1 MPKDTQ
7 KNQIFNLTYG
17 KGRKIN
23 DLITILRRFFP
34 KLKVKYKKR
43 DKLMPK
49 RGTLSMDKMIHL
61 SLNSLDIALRKQAI
75 SAQNLSNVN
84 VTGFRRDVYE
94 NFASLYLR
102 AEDQLDTRAFAVTTG
117 SGEFDE
123 QQGRM
128 RATHQPTDLAID
140 GKGYFASKRD
150 GLENSLTR
158 RGDMSVSME
167 GNLVNGQ
174 GALILSETLQPIQVP
189 PFREI
194 YVREDGKLLIEPING
209 EPGVTQLI
217 GSIGLVSGEGQQ
229 MKKDLDGEIRPADG
243 APIVTD
249 QNVNVKQGYIEESN
263 VSVIDELVAS
273 MGYQRSYEMNLKLI
287 KLASDLDQ
295 GTASLLRMPSN

>member
-1 MPKDTQ
+1 M
-7 KNQIFNLTYG
+7 
-17 KGRKIN
+17 
-23 DLITILRRFFP
+23 
-34 KLKVKYKKR
+34 
-43 DKLMPK
+43 DKL
-49 RGTLSMDKMIHL
+49 IHL

-128 RATHQPTDLAID
+128 RATNQPTDLAID
-140 GKGYFASKRD
+140 GKGYFVSKRD

-167 GNLVNGQ
+167 GNLINGQ

-229 MKKDLDGEIRPADG
+229 MRKDLDGEIRPADG

>member
-1 MPKDTQ
+1 
-7 KNQIFNLTYG
+7 
-17 KGRKIN
+17 
-23 DLITILRRFFP
+23 
-34 KLKVKYKKR
+34 
-43 DKLMPK
+43 
-49 RGTLSMDKMIHL
+49 MDKMIHL

-102 AEDQLDTRAFAVTTG
+102 AEDQLDTRAFAVSTG

-128 RATHQPTDLAID
+128 RATNQPTDLAID
-140 GKGYFASKRD
+140 GKGYFVSKRD

-158 RGDMSVSME
+158 RGDMSVSTE

-194 YVREDGKLLIEPING
+194 YVREDGKLLIEPLNG

-229 MKKDLDGEIRPADG
+229 MRKDLDGEIRPADG

>member
-1 MPKDTQ
+1 
-7 KNQIFNLTYG
+7 
-17 KGRKIN
+17 
-23 DLITILRRFFP
+23 
-34 KLKVKYKKR
+34 
-43 DKLMPK
+43 
-49 RGTLSMDKMIHL
+49 MDKMIHL
-61 SLNSLDIALRKQAI
+61 SLNSLDIALRKQAV

-128 RATHQPTDLAID
+128 RATNQPTDLAID
-140 GKGYFASKRD
+140 GEGYFVSKRD

-158 RGDMSVSME
+158 RGDMSVSIE

-229 MKKDLDGEIRPADG
+229 MRKDLDGEIRPADG

-287 KLASDLDQ
+287 KLASDVDQ

>member
-1 MPKDTQ
+1 
-7 KNQIFNLTYG
+7 
-17 KGRKIN
+17 
-23 DLITILRRFFP
+23 
-34 KLKVKYKKR
+34 
-43 DKLMPK
+43 
-49 RGTLSMDKMIHL
+49 MDKMIHL
-61 SLNSLDIALRKQAI
+61 SLNSLDIALRKQAV

-128 RATHQPTDLAID
+128 RATSQPTDLAID

-158 RGDMSVSME
+158 RGDMSVSIE

-194 YVREDGKLLIEPING
+194 YVREDGKLLIEPLNG

-229 MKKDLDGEIRPADG
+229 MRKDLDGEIRPADG

>member
-1 MPKDTQ
+1 M
-7 KNQIFNLTYG
+7 
-17 KGRKIN
+17 
-23 DLITILRRFFP
+23 
-34 KLKVKYKKR
+34 
-43 DKLMPK
+43 DKL
-49 RGTLSMDKMIHL
+49 IHL

-75 SAQNLSNVN
+75 SAQNLSNIN

-94 NFASLYLR
+94 NFGSLYLR

-128 RATHQPTDLAID
+128 RATNQPTDLAID
-140 GKGYFASKRD
+140 GRGYFVSKRND
-150 GLENSLTR
+150 LETSLTR
-158 RGDMSVSME
+158 RGDMSVSVE
-167 GNLVNGQ
+167 GTLINGQ

-217 GSIGLVSGEGQQ
+217 GSIGLVSAEGLQLR
-229 MKKDLDGEIRPADG
+229 KDDDGEIRLANG

-249 QNVNVKQGYIEESN
+249 QNVNVKQGFIEESN
-263 VSVIDELVAS
+263 VNVIDELVAS

-287 KLASDLDQ
+287 KLASELDQ
-295 GTASLLRMPSN
+295 GTSSLLRMPSN

>member
-1 MPKDTQ
+1 
-7 KNQIFNLTYG
+7 
-17 KGRKIN
+17 
-23 DLITILRRFFP
+23 
-34 KLKVKYKKR
+34 
-43 DKLMPK
+43 
-49 RGTLSMDKMIHL
+49 MDKMIHL
-61 SLNSLDIALRKQAI
+61 SLNSLDIALRKQAV

-84 VTGFRRDVYE
+84 VTGFRRDVFE

-102 AEDQLDTRAFAVTTG
+102 AEDQLDSRAFAVTTG
-117 SGEFDE
+117 SGQFDE

-128 RATHQPTDLAID
+128 RATHQATDLAID
-140 GKGYFASKRD
+140 GEGYFASRRA
-150 GLENSLTR
+150 GLKDSLTR

-217 GSIGLVSGEGQQ
+217 GSIGLVSGEGLQ
-229 MKKDLDGEIRPADG
+229 MRKDDDGEIRPANG

>member
-1 MPKDTQ
+1 
-7 KNQIFNLTYG
+7 
-17 KGRKIN
+17 
-23 DLITILRRFFP
+23 
-34 KLKVKYKKR
+34 
-43 DKLMPK
+43 
-49 RGTLSMDKMIHL
+49 MDKMIHL

-94 NFASLYLR
+94 NFGSLYLR

-128 RATHQPTDLAID
+128 RATNQPTDLAID
-140 GKGYFASKRD
+140 GKGYFVSKRD

-158 RGDMSVSME
+158 RGDMSVSVE

-229 MKKDLDGEIRPADG
+229 MRKDLDGEIRPADG

>member
-1 MPKDTQ
+1 
-7 KNQIFNLTYG
+7 
-17 KGRKIN
+17 
-23 DLITILRRFFP
+23 
-34 KLKVKYKKR
+34 
-43 DKLMPK
+43 
-49 RGTLSMDKMIHL
+49 MDKMIHL

-84 VTGFRRDVYE
+84 VTGFRRDVFE

-102 AEDQLDTRAFAVTTG
+102 AEDQLDSRAFAVTTG
-117 SGEFDE
+117 SGQFDE

-128 RATHQPTDLAID
+128 RATHQATDLAID
-140 GKGYFASKRD
+140 GEGYFASRRS
-150 GLENSLTR
+150 GLKDSLTR

-229 MKKDLDGEIRPADG
+229 MRKDDDGEIRPVNG

-273 MGYQRSYEMNLKLI
+273 MGYQRSYAMNLKLI

>member
-1 MPKDTQ
+1 
-7 KNQIFNLTYG
+7 
-17 KGRKIN
+17 
-23 DLITILRRFFP
+23 
-34 KLKVKYKKR
+34 
-43 DKLMPK
+43 
-49 RGTLSMDKMIHL
+49 MDKMIHL

-75 SAQNLSNVN
+75 SAQNLSNIN

-94 NFASLYLR
+94 NFGSLYLR

-128 RATHQPTDLAID
+128 RATNQPTDLAID
-140 GKGYFASKRD
+140 GRGYFVSKRND
-150 GLENSLTR
+150 LETSLTR

-167 GNLVNGQ
+167 GTLVNGQ

-217 GSIGLVSGEGQQ
+217 GSIGLVSAEGLQLR
-229 MKKDLDGEIRPADG
+229 KDDDGEIRLANG

-263 VSVIDELVAS
+263 VNVVDELVAS

-287 KLASDLDQ
+287 KLASELDQ
-295 GTASLLRMPSN
+295 GTSSLLRMPSN

>member
-1 MPKDTQ
+1 M
-7 KNQIFNLTYG
+7 
-17 KGRKIN
+17 
-23 DLITILRRFFP
+23 
-34 KLKVKYKKR
+34 
-43 DKLMPK
+43 DKL
-49 RGTLSMDKMIHL
+49 IHL

-75 SAQNLSNVN
+75 SAQNLSNIN

-94 NFASLYLR
+94 NFGSLYLR

-128 RATHQPTDLAID
+128 RATNQPTDLAID
-140 GKGYFASKRD
+140 GRGYFVSKRND
-150 GLENSLTR
+150 LENISDQ
-158 RGDMSVSME
+158 RGDMSVSVE
-167 GNLVNGQ
+167 GTLVNGQ

-217 GSIGLVSGEGQQ
+217 GSIGLVSAEGLQLR
-229 MKKDLDGEIRPADG
+229 KDDDGEIRLANG

-249 QNVNVKQGYIEESN
+249 QNVNVKQGFIEESN
-263 VSVIDELVAS
+263 VNVVDELVAS

-287 KLASDLDQ
+287 KLASELDQ
-295 GTASLLRMPSN
+295 GTSSLLRMPNN

>member
-1 MPKDTQ
+1 
-7 KNQIFNLTYG
+7 
-17 KGRKIN
+17 
-23 DLITILRRFFP
+23 
-34 KLKVKYKKR
+34 
-43 DKLMPK
+43 
-49 RGTLSMDKMIHL
+49 MDKMIHL

-94 NFASLYLR
+94 NFASLHLR

-128 RATHQPTDLAID
+128 RATNQPTDLAID
-140 GKGYFASKRD
+140 GKGYFVSKRD

-229 MKKDLDGEIRPADG
+229 MRKDLDGEIRPADG

>member
-1 MPKDTQ
+1 
-7 KNQIFNLTYG
+7 
-17 KGRKIN
+17 
-23 DLITILRRFFP
+23 
-34 KLKVKYKKR
+34 
-43 DKLMPK
+43 
-49 RGTLSMDKMIHL
+49 MDKMIHL
-61 SLNSLDIALRKQAI
+61 SLNTLDIALRKQAV

-117 SGEFDE
+117 SGQFDE

-128 RATHQPTDLAID
+128 RATNQPTDLAID

-229 MKKDLDGEIRPADG
+229 MRKDLDGEIRPADG

>member
-1 MPKDTQ
+1 M
-7 KNQIFNLTYG
+7 
-17 KGRKIN
+17 
-23 DLITILRRFFP
+23 
-34 KLKVKYKKR
+34 
-43 DKLMPK
+43 DKL
-49 RGTLSMDKMIHL
+49 IHL
-61 SLNSLDIALRKQAI
+61 SLNSLDIALRKQAV
-75 SAQNLSNVN
+75 SAQNLSNIN
-84 VTGFRRDVYE
+84 VTGYRRDVYE
-94 NFASLYLR
+94 NFGSLYLR

-128 RATHQPTDLAID
+128 RATNQPTDMAID
-140 GKGYFASKRD
+140 GKGYFVSKRD

-158 RGDMSVSME
+158 RGDMSVSTE

-174 GALILSETLQPIQVP
+174 GALILSETLQPIQIP
-189 PFREI
+189 AFREI

-229 MKKDLDGEIRPADG
+229 MRKDDDGEIRPADG

-249 QNVNVKQGYIEESN
+249 QNVNLKQGFIEESN
-263 VSVIDELVAS
+263 VNVIDELVSS

>member
-1 MPKDTQ
+1 M
-7 KNQIFNLTYG
+7 
-17 KGRKIN
+17 
-23 DLITILRRFFP
+23 
-34 KLKVKYKKR
+34 
-43 DKLMPK
+43 DKL
-49 RGTLSMDKMIHL
+49 IHL

-75 SAQNLSNVN
+75 SAQNLSNIN

-128 RATHQPTDLAID
+128 RATNQPTDLAID
-140 GKGYFASKRD
+140 GIGYFVSKRGD
-150 GLENSLTR
+150 LENSLTR
-158 RGDMSVSME
+158 RGDMSVSVE
-167 GNLVNGQ
+167 GDLVNGQ
-174 GALILSETLQPIQVP
+174 GSLILSETLQPIKVP

-217 GSIGLVSGEGQQ
+217 GSIGLVSAEGLQLR
-229 MKKDLDGEIRPADG
+229 KDDDGEIRPADNS
-243 APIVTD
+243 PIVTD
-249 QNVNVKQGYIEESN
+249 QNVQVKQGYLEESN
-263 VSVIDELVAS
+263 VNVVDELVAS

>member
-1 MPKDTQ
+1 
-7 KNQIFNLTYG
+7 
-17 KGRKIN
+17 
-23 DLITILRRFFP
+23 
-34 KLKVKYKKR
+34 
-43 DKLMPK
+43 
-49 RGTLSMDKMIHL
+49 MDKMIHL

-94 NFASLYLR
+94 NFGSLYLR
-102 AEDQLDTRAFAVTTG
+102 AEDQMDTRAFAVTTG

-128 RATHQPTDLAID
+128 RATNQPTDLAID
-140 GKGYFASKRD
+140 GRGYFVSKRND
-150 GLENSLTR
+150 LETSLTR
-158 RGDMSVSME
+158 RGDMSVSLE

-217 GSIGLVSGEGQQ
+217 GSIGLVSAEGLQLR
-229 MKKDLDGEIRPADG
+229 KDDDGEIRLADG
-243 APIVTD
+243 APIITD
-249 QNVNVKQGYIEESN
+249 QNVKIKQGYIEESN
-263 VSVIDELVAS
+263 VNVIDELVAS

>member
-1 MPKDTQ
+1 
-7 KNQIFNLTYG
+7 
-17 KGRKIN
+17 
-23 DLITILRRFFP
+23 
-34 KLKVKYKKR
+34 
-43 DKLMPK
+43 
-49 RGTLSMDKMIHL
+49 MDKMIHL

-128 RATHQPTDLAID
+128 RATNQPTDLAID
-140 GKGYFASKRD
+140 GKGYFVSKRD

-158 RGDMSVSME
+158 RGDMSVSIE

-229 MKKDLDGEIRPADG
+229 MRKDLDGEIRPADG

>member
-1 MPKDTQ
+1 
-7 KNQIFNLTYG
+7 
-17 KGRKIN
+17 
-23 DLITILRRFFP
+23 
-34 KLKVKYKKR
+34 
-43 DKLMPK
+43 
-49 RGTLSMDKMIHL
+49 MDKMIHL

-128 RATHQPTDLAID
+128 RATNQPTDLAID
-140 GKGYFASKRD
+140 GKGYFVSKRD

-158 RGDMSVSME
+158 RGDMSVSVE

-229 MKKDLDGEIRPADG
+229 MRKDLDGEIRPADG

>member
-1 MPKDTQ
+1 
-7 KNQIFNLTYG
+7 
-17 KGRKIN
+17 
-23 DLITILRRFFP
+23 
-34 KLKVKYKKR
+34 
-43 DKLMPK
+43 
-49 RGTLSMDKMIHL
+49 MDRMIHL

-94 NFASLYLR
+94 NFGSLYLR

-128 RATHQPTDLAID
+128 RATNQPTDLAID
-140 GKGYFASKRD
+140 GKGYFVSKRND
-150 GLENSLTR
+150 LEISLTR
-158 RGDMSVSME
+158 RGDMSVSVE
-167 GNLVNGQ
+167 GALINGQ

-217 GSIGLVSGEGQQ
+217 GSIGLVSTEGLQLR
-229 MKKDLDGEIRPADG
+229 KDDDGEIRLADG
-243 APIVTD
+243 SPIVTD

-263 VSVIDELVAS
+263 VNVIDELVAS

-287 KLASDLDQ
+287 KMASELDQ

>member
-1 MPKDTQ
+1 
-7 KNQIFNLTYG
+7 
-17 KGRKIN
+17 
-23 DLITILRRFFP
+23 
-34 KLKVKYKKR
+34 
-43 DKLMPK
+43 
-49 RGTLSMDKMIHL
+49 MDKMIHL
-61 SLNSLDIALRKQAI
+61 SLNSLDIALRKQAV

-128 RATHQPTDLAID
+128 RATHQATDLAID

-194 YVREDGKLLIEPING
+194 YVREDGKLLIEPLNG

-229 MKKDLDGEIRPADG
+229 MRKDLDGEIRPVDG

>member
-1 MPKDTQ
+1 
-7 KNQIFNLTYG
+7 
-17 KGRKIN
+17 
-23 DLITILRRFFP
+23 
-34 KLKVKYKKR
+34 
-43 DKLMPK
+43 
-49 RGTLSMDKMIHL
+49 MDRMIHL

-94 NFASLYLR
+94 NFGSLYLR

-128 RATHQPTDLAID
+128 RATNQPTDLAID
-140 GKGYFASKRD
+140 GKGYFVSKRND
-150 GLENSLTR
+150 LEISLTR
-158 RGDMSVSME
+158 RGDMSVSVE
-167 GNLVNGQ
+167 GNLINGQ
-174 GALILSETLQPIQVP
+174 GALILSGTLQPIQVP

-217 GSIGLVSGEGQQ
+217 GSIGLVSAEGLQLR
-229 MKKDLDGEIRPADG
+229 KDDDGEIRLANG

-249 QNVNVKQGYIEESN
+249 QNVNVKQGFIEESN
-263 VSVIDELVAS
+263 VNVVDELVAS

-287 KLASDLDQ
+287 KLASELDQ
-295 GTASLLRMPSN
+295 GTSSLLRMPSN

>member
-1 MPKDTQ
+1 
-7 KNQIFNLTYG
+7 
-17 KGRKIN
+17 
-23 DLITILRRFFP
+23 
-34 KLKVKYKKR
+34 
-43 DKLMPK
+43 
-49 RGTLSMDKMIHL
+49 MDKMIHL

-94 NFASLYLR
+94 NFGSLYLR

-128 RATHQPTDLAID
+128 RATHLPTDLAID
-140 GKGYFASKRD
+140 GKGYFVSKRD

-158 RGDMSVSME
+158 RGDMSVSVE

-194 YVREDGKLLIEPING
+194 YVREDGKLLIEPLNG

-229 MKKDLDGEIRPADG
+229 MRKDLDGEIRPADG

>member
-1 MPKDTQ
+1 
-7 KNQIFNLTYG
+7 
-17 KGRKIN
+17 
-23 DLITILRRFFP
+23 
-34 KLKVKYKKR
+34 
-43 DKLMPK
+43 
-49 RGTLSMDKMIHL
+49 MDKMIHL

-94 NFASLYLR
+94 NFGSLYLR
-102 AEDQLDTRAFAVTTG
+102 AEDQLDTRAFAITTG

-128 RATHQPTDLAID
+128 RATNQPTDLAID
-140 GKGYFASKRD
+140 GKGYFVSKRD

-158 RGDMSVSME
+158 RGDMSVSIE

-229 MKKDLDGEIRPADG
+229 MRKDLDGEIRPADG

-249 QNVNVKQGYIEESN
+249 QNVNVKQGYVEESN

>member
-1 MPKDTQ
+1 
-7 KNQIFNLTYG
+7 
-17 KGRKIN
+17 
-23 DLITILRRFFP
+23 
-34 KLKVKYKKR
+34 
-43 DKLMPK
+43 
-49 RGTLSMDKMIHL
+49 MDKMIHL

-94 NFASLYLR
+94 NFGSLYLR

-128 RATHQPTDLAID
+128 RATNQPTDLAID
-140 GKGYFASKRD
+140 GRGYFVSKRND
-150 GLENSLTR
+150 LETSLTR
-158 RGDMSVSME
+158 RGDMSVSVE
-167 GNLVNGQ
+167 GTLVNGQ

-194 YVREDGKLLIEPING
+194 YVREDGKLLIEPINA

-217 GSIGLVSGEGQQ
+217 GSIGLVSAEGLQLR
-229 MKKDLDGEIRPADG
+229 KDDDGEIRLANG

-263 VSVIDELVAS
+263 VNVIDELVAS

-287 KLASDLDQ
+287 KLASELDQ
-295 GTASLLRMPSN
+295 GTSSLLRMPNN

>member
-1 MPKDTQ
+1 
-7 KNQIFNLTYG
+7 
-17 KGRKIN
+17 
-23 DLITILRRFFP
+23 
-34 KLKVKYKKR
+34 
-43 DKLMPK
+43 
-49 RGTLSMDKMIHL
+49 MDKMIHL

-84 VTGFRRDVYE
+84 VTGFRRDVFE

-117 SGEFDE
+117 SGAFDE

-128 RATHQPTDLAID
+128 RATNQPTDLAID
-140 GKGYFASKRD
+140 GKGYFVSKRD

-158 RGDMSVSME
+158 RGDMSVSIE

-229 MKKDLDGEIRPADG
+229 MQKDLDGEIRPVDG

>member
-1 MPKDTQ
+1 
-7 KNQIFNLTYG
+7 
-17 KGRKIN
+17 
-23 DLITILRRFFP
+23 
-34 KLKVKYKKR
+34 
-43 DKLMPK
+43 
-49 RGTLSMDKMIHL
+49 MDKMIHL

-84 VTGFRRDVYE
+84 VTGFRRDVFE

-102 AEDQLDTRAFAVTTG
+102 AEDQLDSRAFAVTTG
-117 SGEFDE
+117 SGQFDE

-128 RATHQPTDLAID
+128 RATHQATDLAID
-140 GKGYFASKRD
+140 GEGYFASRRS
-150 GLENSLTR
+150 GLKDSLTR

-229 MKKDLDGEIRPADG
+229 MRKDDDGEIRPVNG